1 MEKTIAD
8 ILREIS
14 TAERRIS
21 CIKTEIKE
29 HEPSCLD
36 VDDRFYMDKREEI
49 ETLRNSITETR
60 ASAIY
65 ILRGFPAH
73 KACTV
78 EYVAKFFGVSNSM
91 LRDVMFVAR
100 NTLSVV
106 KACSFI
112 DHERARCALSTS
124 DVYDV
129 AYIARGKH
137 LISDKMFVETDIKT
151 IRRHIE
157 YTERDSGGG
166 LPYTLT
172 TMRFDEWEFKALE
185 NGALYI
191 MRNDDN
197 GECAD
202 DSNNLIFGR

>member
-1 MEKTIAD
+1 MEKTISD
-8 ILREIS
+8 ILSEIS

-36 VDDRFYMDKREEI
+36 VDDRFYRDSRNNIGTLQNEI
-49 ETLRNSITETR
+49 AKIR

-65 ILRGFPAH
+65 ALREFPAQ

-78 EYVAKFFGVSNSM
+78 EYAAKFFGVSNDM
-91 LRDVMFVAR
+91 LRDVMFETR
-100 NTLSVV
+100 NMFSVV

-112 DHERARCALSTS
+112 DHECARCALSTS

-137 LISDKMFVETDIKT
+137 LISDKMFVESDIKA

-172 TMRFDEWEFKALE
+172 TMKFDEWEFKALE

-202 DSNNLIFGR
+202 DSNDLIFGR